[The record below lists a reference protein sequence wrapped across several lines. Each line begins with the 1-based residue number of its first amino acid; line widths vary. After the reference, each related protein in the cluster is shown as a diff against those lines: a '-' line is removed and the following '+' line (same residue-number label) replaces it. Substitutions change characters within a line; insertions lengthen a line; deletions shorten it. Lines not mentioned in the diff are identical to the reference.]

1 MQTPSLILLSRQS
14 ALQRQVEVLANN
26 IANANTTGFKA
37 QQMLLQTER
46 LQPTFKEELNF
57 VVDRSTVRD
66 AATGPMARTGN
77 ELDFA
82 LQGPGY
88 FGIRAAEGVRYTRNG
103 SFSMNSD
110 GDLVNQDGLPVLSSD
125 GQNITIPADANEI
138 TLDASGRLLTDK
150 GEVGRLQVKS
160 FANEQAMIEIGN
172 GLYDAKQTG
181 TDAEDTRV
189 VQGAIEQSNVKPVVE
204 MIRVNEAVRA
214 YQQTATLLQSE
225 HDRLRNAIRSLGRVG
240 AV

>member
-14 ALQRQVEVLANN
+14 ALQRTVEVLANN
-26 IANANTTGFKA
+26 IANANTTGFKS
-37 QQMLLQTER
+37 QQMLLQTHR

-57 VVDRSTVRD
+57 VVDRATVRD
-66 AATGPMARTGN
+66 AATGPMVRTGN

-82 LQGPGY
+82 LQGAGY
-88 FGIRAAEGVRYTRNG
+88 FAVRAAEGVRYTRNG

-110 GDLVNQDGLPVLSSD
+110 GELVNQDGLPVLSSD
-125 GQNITIPADANEI
+125 GQNIAIPADANEV
-138 TLDASGRLLTDK
+138 TLDSTGRLLTDR

-160 FANEQAMIEIGN
+160 FANEQAMIEVGN
-172 GLYDAKQTG
+172 GLYDAKQEG
-181 TDAEDTRV
+181 TDATDTRV

-225 HDRLRNAIRSLGRVG
+225 HDRLRNAIRSLGRVS
-240 AV
+240 AA

>member
-14 ALQRQVEVLANN
+14 ALQRTVEVLANN
-26 IANANTTGFKA
+26 IANTNTTGFKA
-37 QQMLLQTER
+37 QQMLLQTHQ

-57 VVDRSTVRD
+57 VVDRATVRD
-66 AATGPMARTGN
+66 AATGPMVRTGN

-82 LQGPGY
+82 LQGAGY

-103 SFSMNSD
+103 SFTMNSD
-110 GDLVNQDGLPVLSSD
+110 GELVNQDGLPVLSSD
-125 GQNITIPADANEI
+125 GQSITIPAEAEEI
-138 TLDASGRLLTDK
+138 SLDASGRLLAD
-150 GEVGRLQVKS
+150 GNEVGRLQVKT
-160 FANEQAMIEIGN
+160 FPNEQAMIEVGN
-172 GLYDAKQTG
+172 GLYDTKQAG
-181 TDAEDTRV
+181 EDATDTRV
-189 VQGAIEQSNVKPVVE
+189 VQGAVEQSNVKAVVE

-240 AV
+240 IA

>member
-14 ALQRQVEVLANN
+14 ALQRTVEGVGDNKANT
-26 IANANTTGFKA
+26 NTTGFKA
-37 QQMLLQTER
+37 QQMLLQTHQ

-57 VVDRSTVRD
+57 VVDRATVRD
-66 AATGPMARTGN
+66 AATGPMVRTGN

-82 LQGPGY
+82 LQGAGY

-103 SFSMNSD
+103 SFTMNSD
-110 GDLVNQDGLPVLSSD
+110 GELVNQDGLPVLSSD
-125 GQNITIPADANEI
+125 GQSITIPAEAEEI
-138 TLDASGRLLTDK
+138 SLDASGRLLAD
-150 GEVGRLQVKS
+150 GNEVGRLQVKT
-160 FANEQAMIEIGN
+160 FPNEQAMIEVGN
-172 GLYDAKQTG
+172 GLYDTKQAG
-181 TDAEDTRV
+181 EDATDTRV
-189 VQGAIEQSNVKPVVE
+189 VQGAVEQSNVKAVVE

-240 AV
+240 IA